1 MAKYVVLITWTDQ
14 GVQSVTDSLQRA
26 EQAAQMIEQLGGHM
40 DTILWTLGRYDL
52 VAIFEAPDE
61 ATAAAI
67 GLRTAQT
74 GAIRTEILRAFD
86 AGEMAQILQKLG

>member
-14 GVQSVTDSLQRA
+14 GVQSVTDSPQRA
-26 EQAAQMIEQLGGHM
+26 EQAVQMIEQLGGHM

-74 GAIRTEILRAFD
+74 GATRTEILRAFD

>member
-1 MAKYVVLITWTDQ
+1 
-14 GVQSVTDSLQRA
+14 
-26 EQAAQMIEQLGGHM
+26 
-40 DTILWTLGRYDL
+40 

-74 GAIRTEILRAFD
+74 GATRTEILRAFD
-86 AGEMAQILQKLG
+86 AGEMAQILQKLS

>member
-14 GVQSVTDSLQRA
+14 GVQSMTDSPQRA
-26 EQAAQMIEQLGGHM
+26 TQAAQMMEQLGGHM
-40 DTILWTLGRYDL
+40 ETILWTLGRYDL
-52 VAIFEAPDE
+52 VVIFEAPDD

-74 GAIRTEILRAFD
+74 GATRTEILRAFD

>member
-1 MAKYVVLITWTDQ
+1 MAKYVILITWTDQ
-14 GVQSVTDSLQRA
+14 GVQSVTDSPQRA

-52 VAIFEAPDE
+52 VAIFEAPDD

-74 GAIRTEILRAFD
+74 GATRTEILRAFD

>member
-74 GAIRTEILRAFD
+74 GATRTEILRAFD

>member
-1 MAKYVVLITWTDQ
+1 MAKYVVLINWTDQ
-14 GVQSVTDSLQRA
+14 GVQSVTDSPQRA
-26 EQAAQMIEQLGGHM
+26 EQAAQMIERLGGHM

-52 VAIFEAPDE
+52 VAFFEAPDE

-74 GAIRTEILRAFD
+74 GATRTEILRAFD
-86 AGEMAQILQKLG
+86 AEEMARILQKLG

>member
-14 GVQSVTDSLQRA
+14 GVQSVTDSPQRA

-52 VAIFEAPDE
+52 VAVFEAPDE

-74 GAIRTEILRAFD
+74 GATRTEILRAFD

>member
-14 GVQSVTDSLQRA
+14 GVQAVTDSPQRA
-26 EQAAQMIEQLGGHM
+26 AQAAQMIEQLGGHM

-52 VAIFEAPDE
+52 VAIFEAPDD

-74 GAIRTEILRAFD
+74 GATRTEILRAFD

>member
-14 GVQSVTDSLQRA
+14 GVQSVTDSPQRA

-74 GAIRTEILRAFD
+74 GATRTEILRAFD

>member
-14 GVQSVTDSLQRA
+14 GVQSVTDSPQRA

>member
-14 GVQSVTDSLQRA
+14 GVQAVTDSPQRA
-26 EQAAQMIEQLGGHM
+26 AQAAQMIEQLGGHM

-52 VAIFEAPDE
+52 VAIFEAPDD

-74 GAIRTEILRAFD
+74 GATRTEILRAFD
-86 AGEMAQILQKLG
+86 AGEMGGILQKLG